1 VCGTTRGVGVQTRE
15 CPFAAPGAALAQ
27 KRTLESREMFAD
39 LALPR
44 RLELCEA
51 QLGLEFAEERGVK
64 SGRPDGA
71 VTSRNPEAGR
81 QQLADELRPARFHR
95 AGTKLMLLRE

>member
-1 VCGTTRGVGVQTRE
+1 VRHDTRRGRANTRVPVCGAGRRSGS
-15 CPFAAPGAALAQ
+15 

-39 LALPR
+39 LALTR

-51 QLGLEFAEERGVK
+51 QLGWEFAEERGVK